1 MVMLMKLVALTIT
14 SMASITSIIV
24 LFISIDRLFIS
35 LLKIADASGKVCNAC
50 LNVLKEL
57 QLHSVFS
64 LQNIGE
70 FIPRHAI
77 IKISR
82 VCST

>member
-1 MVMLMKLVALTIT
+1 MVTSHTLAVAMWTMMVAPTIT
-14 SMASITSIIV
+14 SMVSIASIII

-57 QLHSVFS
+57 QLHSIFS
-64 LQNIGE
+64 L
-70 FIPRHAI
+70 
-77 IKISR
+77 
-82 VCST
+82 